1 MSRLTEIRAR
11 LQRSRG
17 RGRKLRGL
25 VELLAPYRWRVL
37 AMFLSLVAATAAALA
52 PAPLAKLA
60 IDQGIQRHDVG
71 ALDLIVVVFLV
82 SAVVYAVAT
91 YAQTYLVGWVGQRA
105 LQDLRIRLFIH
116 LQRLSIGFYSRNRTG
131 VIISRMTN
139 DVEALDQ
146 LVEDGMATL
155 IQSGLTLI
163 GVVVILL
170 VLDPHLA
177 LLTFLVLPILAVGAF
192 AFRIASADAYR
203 LTREKIAS
211 ITGYLQETLSGIRVV
226 RAFGQERAH
235 IKRFRELNDE
245 NRAAN
250 MTTVNLNAAYF
261 PAVEFLSAIVTVE
274 ILVIG
279 GIEAINGHTSTGV
292 VFAFIAALNNFFDP
306 IQQLS
311 QLYTTY
317 QSGMAALDKIFDLLD
332 EQPDLVDAPDATA
345 LPSIRGEIRF
355 DDVSFRYGA
364 ADGGG
369 YALRDLDLVIPP
381 GQTVALVGETGAGKS
396 TFAKLVARF
405 YDPTAGGVL
414 VDGHDLR
421 TVTAHSLRSQMGI
434 VPQEGFLFSGTIRE
448 NIAFGDPSA
457 TDEEIQAAARAVG
470 ADGFV
475 SALEDGYDTQIGER
489 GVQLSAGQRQLVAF
503 ARALVADPRILVLD
517 EATSN
522 VDVHTES
529 LIEQGLRRL
538 VAGRTAI
545 VIAHRLSTIRHAGR
559 ILVLEHGQI
568 VEYGTHDELL
578 DAGALLVAVP
588 RLGRAG
594 GGVACRSSSGS
605 PSRRSRPPVCAGSTT
620 SSSVICAEARKLA
633 SIEYLLFDDQPA
645 SAPP

>member
-1 MSRLTEIRAR
+1 MSRFSDIRR
-11 LQRSRG
+11 RVRQSGG
-17 RGRKLRGL
+17 RGRKVRGL
-25 VELLAPYRWRVL
+25 VELLAPYKWRVL

-60 IDQGIQRHDVG
+60 IDQGIQKHDVG
-71 ALDLIVVVFLV
+71 ALDVIVALFLL
-82 SAVVYAVAT
+82 SAVVYAVAS

-146 LVEDGMATL
+146 LVEDGLATL

-163 GVVVILL
+163 GVVVILFL
-170 VLDPHLA
+170 LDPHLA

-203 LTREKIAS
+203 LTREKIAA

-235 IKRFRELNDE
+235 IRRFRELNDE

-261 PAVEFLSAIVTVE
+261 PGVEFLSAIVTVE
-274 ILVIG
+274 ILLIG

-306 IQQLS
+306 IQNLS

-332 EQPDLVDAPDATA
+332 EQPDLADAPEATA
-345 LPSIRGEIRF
+345 LPTIRGEIRF
-355 DDVSFRYGA
+355 DDVSFRYGSSA
-364 ADGGG
+364 GDRPQ

-421 TVTAHSLRSQMGI
+421 TITAHSLRSQMGI

-448 NIAFGDPSA
+448 NIAFGQPGA
-457 TDEEIQAAARAVG
+457 TDEEIETAARAVG
-470 ADGFV
+470 AHGFI
-475 SALEDGYDTQIGER
+475 SELEGGYDAQIGER

-522 VDVHTES
+522 VDVHTEG

-559 ILVLEHGQI
+559 ILVLEHGQV
-568 VEYGTHDELL
+568 VEDGTHDELL
-578 DAGALLVAVP
+578 EAQGRYW
-588 RLGRAG
+588 RLYRDW
-594 GGVACRSSSGS
+594 
-605 PSRRSRPPVCAGSTT
+605 
-620 SSSVICAEARKLA
+620 AEQAA
-633 SIEYLLFDDQPA
+633 A
-645 SAPP
+645 

>member
-1 MSRLTEIRAR
+1 VSRLANIRGR
-11 LQRSRG
+11 FERSRG
-17 RGRKLRGL
+17 RGRKIRGL
-25 VELLAPYRWRVL
+25 IELLAPYKWRVL
-37 AMFLSLVAATAAALA
+37 AMFVALVAATAAALA
-52 PAPLAKLA
+52 PAPLAKAA
-60 IDQGIQRHDVG
+60 IDDGISRHDVG
-71 ALDLIVVVFLV
+71 ALDLIVVLFLV
-82 SAVVYAVAT
+82 SAIVYAVAT

-105 LQDLRIRLFIH
+105 LQDLRIRLFTH

-131 VIISRMTN
+131 VIISRITN

-146 LVEDGMATL
+146 LVEDGLATL

-163 GVVVILL
+163 GVVVILF
-170 VLDPHLA
+170 VLAPHLA

-226 RAFGQERAH
+226 RAFGQEQAH
-235 IKRFRELNDE
+235 IQRFRELNDE

-261 PAVEFLSAIVTVE
+261 PAVEFLSAVVTVE

-279 GIEAINGHTSTGV
+279 GIEAINGDISTGV

-332 EQPDLVDAPDATA
+332 EQPDLTDAADATP
-345 LPSIRGEIRF
+345 LPSLRGEIRF
-355 DDVSFRYGA
+355 DDVSFRYGSGDSA
-364 ADGGG
+364 E
-369 YALRDLDLVIPP
+369 YALRDVDLVIPP

-405 YDPTAGGVL
+405 YDPSDGGVL

-421 TVTAHSLRSQMGI
+421 TVTAESLRSQMGI

-448 NIAFGDPSA
+448 NISFGRPGA
-457 TDEEIQAAARAVG
+457 TDEEIRTAARAVG
-470 ADGFV
+470 ADEFI
-475 SALEDGYDTQIGER
+475 AELDDGYDSQIGER

-522 VDVHTES
+522 VDVHTET

-559 ILVLEHGQI
+559 ILVLEHGEV
-568 VEYGTHDELL
+568 VEDGTHDELL
-578 DAGALLVAVP
+578 EAQ
-588 RLGRAG
+588 GRYWQLY
-594 GGVACRSSSGS
+594 RDW
-605 PSRRSRPPVCAGSTT
+605 
-620 SSSVICAEARKLA
+620 AE
-633 SIEYLLFDDQPA
+633 QA
-645 SAPP
+645 SAA

>member
-1 MSRLTEIRAR
+1 MSRLSDIRR
-11 LQRSRG
+11 RIRQSSG
-17 RGRKLRGL
+17 RGRKVRGL
-25 VELLAPYRWRVL
+25 IELLSPYRWRVL
-37 AMFLSLVAATAAALA
+37 AMLVSLVAATAAALA

-71 ALDLIVVVFLV
+71 ALDLIVVLFLV
-82 SAVVYAVAT
+82 SAIVYAVAT

-105 LQDLRIRLFIH
+105 LQDLRVRLFIH

-146 LVEDGMATL
+146 LVEDGLATL

-163 GVVVILL
+163 GVVVILF
-170 VLDPHLA
+170 VLDSHLA
-177 LLTFLVLPILAVGAF
+177 LLTFLALPVLAVGAF
-192 AFRIASADAYR
+192 LFRIASADAYR

-211 ITGYLQETLSGIRVV
+211 ITGYLQESLSGIRVV

-235 IKRFRELNDE
+235 MKRFAELNDE

-261 PAVEFLSAIVTVE
+261 PAVEFLSALVTVE

-279 GIEAINGHTSTGV
+279 GFEAINGHTSTGV

-306 IQQLS
+306 IQNLS

-332 EQPDLVDAPDATA
+332 EQPDLADAPDATP
-345 LPSIRGEIRF
+345 LPPIRGELRF
-355 DDVSFRYGA
+355 DDVSFKYGSS
-364 ADGGG
+364 DGDTGA

-405 YDPTAGGVL
+405 YDPTGGSVV
-414 VDGHDLR
+414 VDGYDLR

-448 NIAFGDPSA
+448 NIAFGRPDA
-457 TDEEIQAAARAVG
+457 TDEEIRAAADAVG
-470 ADGFV
+470 AHEFISELD
-475 SALEDGYDTQIGER
+475 DGYDAQIGER

-559 ILVLEHGQI
+559 ILVLEHGQVI
-568 VEYGTHDELL
+568 EDGTHDELL
-578 DAGALLVAVP
+578 EAQ
-588 RLGRAG
+588 GRYWQLY
-594 GGVACRSSSGS
+594 RDW
-605 PSRRSRPPVCAGSTT
+605 
-620 SSSVICAEARKLA
+620 AEQAA
-633 SIEYLLFDDQPA
+633 A
-645 SAPP
+645 

>member
-1 MSRLTEIRAR
+1 MSRLNDIRR
-11 LQRSRG
+11 RVRQSGG

-25 VELLAPYRWRVL
+25 VELLAPYKWRVL
-37 AMFLSLVAATAAALA
+37 AMFISLVAATAAALA

-60 IDQGIQRHDVG
+60 IDQGIQKHDVG
-71 ALDLIVVVFLV
+71 TLDLIVVLFLL
-82 SAVVYAVAT
+82 SAVVYAVAS

-146 LVEDGMATL
+146 LVEDGLATL

-163 GVVVILL
+163 GVVVILFF
-170 VLDPHLA
+170 LDPHLA
-177 LLTFLVLPILAVGAF
+177 LLTFLVLPILAIGALV
-192 AFRIASADAYR
+192 FRIASADAYR
-203 LTREKIAS
+203 LTREKIAA

-226 RAFGQERAH
+226 RAFGQEQAH
-235 IKRFRELNDE
+235 IKRFRALNDE
-245 NRAAN
+245 NRDAN

-261 PAVEFLSAIVTVE
+261 PGVEFLSAIVTVE

-306 IQQLS
+306 IQNLS

-332 EQPDLVDAPDATA
+332 EEPDLADAPDATP
-345 LPSIRGEIRF
+345 LPAIRGEIRF
-355 DDVSFRYGA
+355 DDVSFRYGSSDDDQPA
-364 ADGGG
+364 
-369 YALRDLDLVIPP
+369 YALRDIDLVIPP

-396 TFAKLVARF
+396 TFAKLVSRF
-405 YDPTAGGVL
+405 YDPTDGAVL

-421 TVTAHSLRSQMGI
+421 AVTAESLRSQMGI

-448 NIAFGDPSA
+448 NLSFGRPDA
-457 TDEEIQAAARAVG
+457 TDEEIRTAARAVG
-470 ADGFV
+470 ADTFIEE
-475 SALEDGYDTQIGER
+475 LDDGYDSQIGER

-529 LIEQGLRRL
+529 LIEQGMRRL

-559 ILVLEHGQI
+559 ILVLEHGQV
-568 VEYGTHDELL
+568 VEDGTHDELL
-578 DAGALLVAVP
+578 EAH
-588 RLGRAG
+588 GRYYQLY
-594 GGVACRSSSGS
+594 RDW
-605 PSRRSRPPVCAGSTT
+605 
-620 SSSVICAEARKLA
+620 AEQAA
-633 SIEYLLFDDQPA
+633 A
-645 SAPP
+645 

>member
-1 MSRLTEIRAR
+1 VSRVEDIRRRAR
-11 LQRSRG
+11 QSRG
-17 RGRKLRGL
+17 RGRKVRGL
-25 VELLAPYRWRVL
+25 IELLAPYKWRVL

-71 ALDLIVVVFLV
+71 ALDVIVALFLL
-82 SAVVYAVAT
+82 SAIVYAVAS

-105 LQDLRIRLFIH
+105 LQDLRIRLFLH

-146 LVEDGMATL
+146 LVEDGLATL

-163 GVVVILL
+163 GVVVILF

-177 LLTFLVLPILAVGAF
+177 LLTFLALPVLAAGAF

-203 LTREKIAS
+203 LTRERIAA

-235 IKRFRELNDE
+235 IKRFAELNDE

-261 PAVEFLSAIVTVE
+261 PGVEFLSAIITVE

-332 EQPDLVDAPDATA
+332 EQPDLADAPDATP

-355 DDVSFRYGA
+355 DDVSFQYG

-369 YALRDLDLVIPP
+369 DYALRDLDLVIPP

-448 NIAFGDPSA
+448 NIAFGQPDA
-457 TDEEIQAAARAVG
+457 TDEEIETAARAVG
-470 ADGFV
+470 AHDFV
-475 SALEDGYDTQIGER
+475 SELEDGYDSQIGER

-522 VDVHTES
+522 VNVHTES

-559 ILVLEHGQI
+559 ILVLEHGQV
-568 VEYGTHDELL
+568 VEDGTHDELL
-578 DAGALLVAVP
+578 EAQGRYW
-588 RLGRAG
+588 RLYRDW
-594 GGVACRSSSGS
+594 
-605 PSRRSRPPVCAGSTT
+605 
-620 SSSVICAEARKLA
+620 AEQAA
-633 SIEYLLFDDQPA
+633 A
-645 SAPP
+645 

>member
-1 MSRLTEIRAR
+1 MHLDDFHRRLH
-11 LQRSRG
+11 QSQG

-25 VELLAPYRWRVL
+25 AEIVAPYRWRVV
-37 AMFLSLVAATAAALA
+37 AMFTSLVAATAAALA

-60 IDQGIQRHDVG
+60 IDDGINRHDVG
-71 ALDLIVVVFLV
+71 ALDLIVAAFLF
-82 SAVVYAVAT
+82 SAIVYAVAT

-105 LQDLRIRLFIH
+105 LQDLRIRLFLH
-116 LQRLSIGFYSRNRTG
+116 LQKLSIGFYSRNRAG

-146 LVEDGMATL
+146 LVEDGVATL

-163 GVVVILL
+163 GVVVILF

-177 LLTFLVLPILAVGAF
+177 LLTFLALPVLAVGAF
-192 AFRIASADAYR
+192 LYRIASADAYR
-203 LTREKIAS
+203 LTRERIAA

-226 RAFGQERAH
+226 RAFGQEREH
-235 IKRFRELNDE
+235 IRRFGELNDE

-261 PAVEFLSAIVTVE
+261 PAVEFLSALVTVE

-292 VFAFIAALNNFFDP
+292 VFGFIAALNNFFDP

-332 EQPDLVDAPDATA
+332 EEPDLADAPDATV
-345 LPSIRGEIRF
+345 LPPIRGEVRF
-355 DDVSFRYGA
+355 DNVTFKYGTTESDA
-364 ADGGG
+364 
-369 YALRDLDLVIPP
+369 YALRELDLVIPP

-405 YDPTAGGVL
+405 YDPTTGGVL

-448 NIAFGDPSA
+448 NIAFGRPDA
-457 TDEEIQAAARAVG
+457 TDEEIRTAARAVG
-470 ADGFV
+470 ADTFI
-475 SALEDGYDTQIGER
+475 EEIDDGYDAQIGER

-529 LIEQGLRRL
+529 LIEQGMRRL

-559 ILVLEHGQI
+559 ILVLEHGQVI
-568 VEYGTHDELL
+568 EDGTHDELL
-578 DAGALLVAVP
+578 EAH
-588 RLGRAG
+588 GRYWQLY
-594 GGVACRSSSGS
+594 RDW
-605 PSRRSRPPVCAGSTT
+605 
-620 SSSVICAEARKLA
+620 AEQAA
-633 SIEYLLFDDQPA
+633 A
-645 SAPP
+645 

>member
-1 MSRLTEIRAR
+1 MSRLNDIRGR
-11 LQRSRG
+11 LERSRG
-17 RGRKLRGL
+17 RGRKVRGL
-25 VELLAPYRWRVL
+25 IELLAPYKWRVL

-60 IDQGIQRHDVG
+60 IDQGIDRHDAG
-71 ALDLIVVVFLV
+71 ALDVIVGLFLL
-82 SAVVYAVAT
+82 SAIVYAVASW
-91 YAQTYLVGWVGQRA
+91 AQTYLVGWVGQRA
-105 LQDLRIRLFIH
+105 LQDLRVRLFTH

-131 VIISRMTN
+131 VIISRITN

-146 LVEDGMATL
+146 LVEDGLATL

-163 GVVVILL
+163 GVVVILF

-177 LLTFLVLPILAVGAF
+177 LLTFLVLPFLAVGAF
-192 AFRIASADAYR
+192 VFRIASADAYR
-203 LTREKIAS
+203 LTREKIAA

-235 IKRFRELNDE
+235 IQRFREVNDE

-250 MTTVNLNAAYF
+250 MTTVKLNAAYF
-261 PAVEFLSAIVTVE
+261 PAVEFLSALVTVE

-306 IQQLS
+306 IQNLS

-332 EQPDLVDAPDATA
+332 ERPDLSDAPDATP
-345 LPSIRGEIRF
+345 LPAIRGEIRF
-355 DDVSFRYGA
+355 DDVSFQYGRA
-364 ADGGG
+364 SGAEDGD
-369 YALRDLDLVIPP
+369 YALRDVDLVIPP

-396 TFAKLVARF
+396 TFAKLVSRF
-405 YDPTAGGVL
+405 YDPTSGDVL
-414 VDGHDLR
+414 VDGRDLR
-421 TVTAHSLRSQMGI
+421 TITAESLRSQMGI

-448 NIAFGDPSA
+448 NIAFGRPDA
-457 TDEEIQAAARAVG
+457 TDEEIRAAAHAVG
-470 ADGFV
+470 ADTFIDE
-475 SALEDGYDTQIGER
+475 LEDGYGSQIGER

-559 ILVLEHGQI
+559 ILVLEHGRV
-568 VEYGTHDELL
+568 VEDGTHDELL
-578 DAGALLVAVP
+578 EAQGRYW
-588 RLGRAG
+588 RLYRDW
-594 GGVACRSSSGS
+594 
-605 PSRRSRPPVCAGSTT
+605 
-620 SSSVICAEARKLA
+620 AEQAA
-633 SIEYLLFDDQPA
+633 A
-645 SAPP
+645 